1 MNTDFAKLT
10 AGVLLAQT
18 PQLAVPAGRQDDPV
32 VQYGLVGL
40 IAWMVVRESF
50 SLIRLLLDRKA
61 RRLNGGCGDHDEMVR
76 VRVELEALKER
87 VEKLEE

>member
-10 AGVLLAQT
+10 AGVLLAEA
-18 PQLAVPAGRQDDPV
+18 PRLDDPV

-50 SLIRLLLDRKA
+50 GLVRLLLDRKA
-61 RRLNGGCGDHDEMVR
+61 RKLNGGCGDHDELVR
-76 VRVELEALKER
+76 LRVELEALKER
-87 VEKLEE
+87 VERLEE